1 MHTRTSTRRRSLAA
15 WVALVATLTLSGCA
29 TLQQIAALRN
39 VDFEIDRLSNV
50 RLAGVDLSG
59 VRSYGDLSLT
69 DVGRLTLAVQQRSLP
84 MDFRLHLTAT
94 NPADNSV
101 DARLVRMDWTL
112 LLQQRETLSG
122 TFAQETL
129 LPRGQPTDVP
139 ILISLNLIDF
149 FQGSARDLVDLALSL
164 ADQGGAPTE
173 VTLRA
178 TPTVDTAIGPIRY
191 PQPITI
197 VSRVVGP

>member
-1 MHTRTSTRRRSLAA
+1 MRATIAA
-15 WVALVATLTLSGCA
+15 LALVAGLAGCA
-29 TLQQIAALRN
+29 TLQQIAALRD
-39 VDFEIDRLSNV
+39 VDFVVDRVSNL
-50 RLAGVDLSG
+50 RLAGVDLSA
-59 VRSYGDLSLT
+59 VRSYADLSLA
-69 DVGRLTLAVQQRSLP
+69 DAGRLTLAVQQRSLP

-112 LLQQRETLSG
+112 LLQQRETVSG
-122 TFAQETL
+122 TFAEETL

-139 ILISLNLIDF
+139 IQISLNLIDF

-164 ADQGGAPTE
+164 AGLGGAPTE

-197 VSRVVGP
+197 VSREVGR